1 MTHLNVREQFGYLT
15 DTEFSELTGYS
26 PRTLANWRAKRI
38 GPSFVRLPGKPPLYP
53 QAEALAWLNAR
64 RVDTGDT

>member
-1 MTHLNVREQFGYLT
+1 MKHLNVREQFGYLT
-15 DTEFSELTGYS
+15 DAEFSELTGYS

-53 QAEALAWLNAR
+53 KAEALAWLDAR
-64 RVDTGDT
+64 RVDTGAA